1 MLHRADTDDGDNINH
16 GSHITRNGDKVTS
29 RAQVTVSSPPD
40 KPGPG
45 AAWTIPVEYPRLSVV
60 SADIDSDDR
69 EELGVG
75 NSDGYGPARY
85 GVIQQGNWIWNTT
98 SSASVNAKTTADTD
112 GDGSPEILFG
122 ARASS
127 TWVRS
132 YGSAPASRWSVTHGD
147 WVDGSQRADTD
158 GDGRDEVAVVSGN
171 RGDLTVIDDGR
182 VQWQPQSPANIEGL
196 FGLTEVTGDD
206 TPEILTHSPPNDDKQ
221 GLQLITKSDTGGVE
235 IVWRAEPNAPVRA
248 TLSEL
253 DSDTDA
259 SEEVI
264 AAYPGRG
271 LITSLDAET
280 GEMRWRE
287 QVASAD
293 RVRFADVTGD
303 ETPEVLLW
311 SDTTLRVFSADSRSL
326 IELSTSAPILRAT
339 GSSSG
344 SGDGTL
350 LLLTENA
357 LISRTAEEELTRI
370 QIDATQVNEMSVGD
384 TDGDNNPEVALGTG
398 GSLRLYD
405 NLEVASSQLE
415 FPSTPESESGVDVT
429 RTVSSSEVPPNEQVT
444 VTTEI
449 TGVSGAVSTTSSYD
463 LQVASATVQ
472 SVTVNGAS
480 ASPITATAEVGGSVV
495 TLGDVGTDATIRI
508 TEELTVGEKTDVTH
522 SITGNVTIGET
533 TVEIDPVSVTVADIE
548 PQSVVGKYDSNDDG
562 TISITELGVAGADFA
577 SGELTITELG
587 RLGAEFASSS

>member
-1 MLHRADTDDGDNINH
+1 
-16 GSHITRNGDKVTS
+16 
-29 RAQVTVSSPPD
+29 
-40 KPGPG
+40 
-45 AAWTIPVEYPRLSVV
+45 
-60 SADIDSDDR
+60 
-69 EELGVG
+69 
-75 NSDGYGPARY
+75 
-85 GVIQQGNWIWNTT
+85 
-98 SSASVNAKTTADTD
+98 
-112 GDGSPEILFG
+112 
-122 ARASS
+122 
-127 TWVRS
+127 
-132 YGSAPASRWSVTHGD
+132 
-147 WVDGSQRADTD
+147 
-158 GDGRDEVAVVSGN
+158 
-171 RGDLTVIDDGR
+171 
-182 VQWQPQSPANIEGL
+182 
-196 FGLTEVTGDD
+196 
-206 TPEILTHSPPNDDKQ
+206 
-221 GLQLITKSDTGGVE
+221 
-235 IVWRAEPNAPVRA
+235 
-248 TLSEL
+248 
-253 DSDTDA
+253 
-259 SEEVI
+259 
-264 AAYPGRG
+264 
-271 LITSLDAET
+271 
-280 GEMRWRE
+280 
-287 QVASAD
+287 
-293 RVRFADVTGD
+293 
-303 ETPEVLLW
+303 
-311 SDTTLRVFSADSRSL
+311 
-326 IELSTSAPILRAT
+326 LSTSAPILRAT

-577 SGELTITELG
+577 RGELTITELG